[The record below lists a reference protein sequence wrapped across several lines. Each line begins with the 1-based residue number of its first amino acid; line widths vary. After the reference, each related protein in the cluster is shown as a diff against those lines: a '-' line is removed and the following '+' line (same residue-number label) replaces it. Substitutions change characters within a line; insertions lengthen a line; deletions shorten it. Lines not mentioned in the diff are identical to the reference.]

1 VGDMLVVSDDNAVLD
16 AEAAAALLHVS
27 VKTVVRLAREG
38 ELPARKVG
46 REWRFARAALL
57 DHLAGGGVGE

>member
-1 VGDMLVVSDDNAVLD
+1 
-16 AEAAAALLHVS
+16 

>member
-1 VGDMLVVSDDNAVLD
+1 
-16 AEAAAALLHVS
+16 
-27 VKTVVRLAREG
+27 LAREG

-57 DHLAGGGVGE
+57 DHLAGGGVVSTFELFPSRPFTEFPIGLRLMF